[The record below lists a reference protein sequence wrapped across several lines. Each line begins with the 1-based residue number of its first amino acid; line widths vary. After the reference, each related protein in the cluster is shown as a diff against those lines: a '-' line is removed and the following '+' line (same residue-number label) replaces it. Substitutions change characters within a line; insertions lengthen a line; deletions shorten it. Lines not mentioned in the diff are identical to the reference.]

1 VRALVLCGGFGTRLG
16 ALTAARPKPL
26 LPVGGEPLVGHLLAR
41 LARAGVHEVGINLH
55 FLGDQLR
62 ATLGSGERYGV
73 QLAYLPERELLGTAG
88 SVRQNAAWLFE
99 QGPALLCYGDVLSDH
114 PLDEL
119 CREHAAFGPDITLV
133 VHPRPGGK
141 SAALLDAS
149 GRLER
154 FWERPEHDPLPPGA
168 PRWSFSGIAVL
179 SSPLLRW
186 IPPGVADLPA
196 HVLAPHVPELYAR
209 ALPHAGFRV
218 AVDSPERLALAEQA
232 LADGRLR
239 AAIVPRQ
246 ARDTAPT
253 RA

>member
-1 VRALVLCGGFGTRLG
+1 
-16 ALTAARPKPL
+16 
-26 LPVGGEPLVGHLLAR
+26 VGGEPLVGHLLAR
-41 LARAGVHEVGINLH
+41 LGRANVREVGINLH
-55 FLGDQLR
+55 FMGEQLR
-62 ATLGSGERYGV
+62 QALGSGERYGV
-73 QLAYLPERELLGTAG
+73 KLAYLPEPELLGTAG
-88 SVRQNAAWLFE
+88 SVRENAAWLFE

-114 PLDEL
+114 PLGEL
-119 CREHAAFGPDITLV
+119 CGAHAAFGPDITLV

-179 SSPLLRW
+179 SPALLRW

-196 HVLAPHVPELYAR
+196 HVLAPHVPQLHAR
-209 ALPHAGFRV
+209 ALPHTGFRV

-232 LADGRLR
+232 LADGRLH

-246 ARDTAPT
+246 APDTTPT
-253 RA
+253 SA